1 MAREIMGQSP
11 MAQLV
16 NTFFEERVE
25 QLFGLAELVERI
37 FSSAGLD
44 YRIVGGLAAYLYV
57 EQVEPDGG
65 RLTKDVDVAV
75 RRQDLER
82 IAEAAKP
89 FGLEYRHVASGDMLA
104 PPGQPSARRAVH
116 LVFAGEK
123 VRPEYVET
131 VPELGPPRQIRGLRL
146 VPVADLVKMKLTSFR
161 FKDQAH
167 LKDLDDAGAITPEI
181 ETALSPVLAERLAR
195 VRAGE

>member
-1 MAREIMGQSP
+1 MGPSP

-57 EQVEPDGG
+57 EQIEPDAG

-82 IAEAAKP
+82 IAEAAKA
-89 FGLEYRHVASGDMLA
+89 FGLEYRHVAECRYAGA
-104 PPGQPSARRAVH
+104 GGAAIGAAGGPPGFRRREGA
-116 LVFAGEK
+116 AG
-123 VRPEYVET
+123 
-131 VPELGPPRQIRGLRL
+131 IRGGC
-146 VPVADLVKMKLTSFR
+146 
-161 FKDQAH
+161 
-167 LKDLDDAGAITPEI
+167 AGIGPGAPKSE
-181 ETALSPVLAERLAR
+181 
-195 VRAGE
+195 GCG

>member
-1 MAREIMGQSP
+1 

-57 EQVEPDGG
+57 EQVEPDAG
-65 RLTKDVDVAV
+65 RLTKDVDLAV
-75 RRQDLER
+75 RRQDLREDCGGAEGIRTGIPARRER
-82 IAEAAKP
+82 GYAGAA
-89 FGLEYRHVASGDMLA
+89 GAAVGASG
-104 PPGQPSARRAVH
+104 GPSGFRRREGS
-116 LVFAGEK
+116 AG
-123 VRPEYVET
+123 
-131 VPELGPPRQIRGLRL
+131 IRGDCAGIGAPAPNPRAAP